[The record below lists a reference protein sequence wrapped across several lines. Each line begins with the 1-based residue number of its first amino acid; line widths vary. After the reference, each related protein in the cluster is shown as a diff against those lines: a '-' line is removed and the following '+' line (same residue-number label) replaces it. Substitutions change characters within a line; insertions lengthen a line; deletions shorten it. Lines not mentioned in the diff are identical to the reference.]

1 MRLERR
7 GLQAVVRLERED
19 LRRHRR
25 KGDGMMRSWRWQHLL
40 VGVLKKR
47 TLQRCSSQVWGWWWR
62 LGKHPS
68 LAHRV
73 LVLIGWVLLLAG
85 CWW

>member
-25 KGDGMMRSWRWQHLL
+25 KGDGMMRRWQHLL

-47 TLQRCSSQVWGWWWR
+47 TLQRRRSQVWRWWRR
-62 LGKHPS
+62 LGKHPT